1 MPRSLPSLA
10 FPPGTSVPRD
20 GPRADPAYFA
30 AAARFAAFA
39 FSCTVRG
46 SGRSSTFPPAIS
58 IAARAP
64 AVMRCTTTPS
74 RLPRTR
80 PACFSA
86 AGSTT
91 PDSPSRS
98 VTWTSSSS
106 RRWML
111 LKPNFGRR
119 LWSGICPPSK
129 PSKCMLPERA
139 FWPLPPRPAV
149 LPRPDA
155 WPRPTRFLTRFAPLG
170 AFRFDRDMRGLLLS
184 RSARL
189 SRLAGA
195 GLGLLARL
203 PPDGRGGVHPL
214 PLDEVGDLGDHPH
227 RLRRVGQDLRGV
239 VLLEAEARD
248 DGPVIR
254 RNAREPADELH
265 LDGSHC
271 SLL

>member
-1 MPRSLPSLA
+1 MP
-10 FPPGTSVPRD
+10 
-20 GPRADPAYFA
+20 
-30 AAARFAAFA
+30 
-39 FSCTVRG
+39 
-46 SGRSSTFPPAIS
+46 
-58 IAARAP
+58 
-64 AVMRCTTTPS
+64 TP
-74 RLPRTR
+74 
-80 PACFSA
+80 FSA
-86 AGSTT
+86 AMSTT
-91 PDSPSRS
+91 DPAGSASS
-98 VTWTSSSS
+98 LATCTSSSS
-106 RRWML
+106 RRKRLWN
-111 LKPNFGRR
+111 PNFGSRR
-119 LWSGICPPSK
+119 CSGIWPPSK

-155 WPRPTRFLTRFAPLG
+155 WLWPTRFFTRFAPFG

-184 RSARL
+184 RGPRV
-189 SRLAGA
+189 SRLGGA

-214 PLDEVGDLGDHPH
+214 PLDEIGDLRDHPH